1 MWFKEFFL
9 RLVYTFRE
17 ALYAWAGGY
26 RENDV
31 SILYAII
38 TLPIVA
44 CFICGVIIITARAI
58 EYTQEIVGRI
68 KNKRH
73 IKEIE
78 RRNKK

>member
-9 RLVYTFRE
+9 KLVYTFGE

-26 RENDV
+26 RESDV
-31 SILYAII
+31 STLYAII
-38 TLPIVA
+38 TIPIVA
-44 CFICGVIIITARAI
+44 CFVWGVIIIVGRAI

-73 IKEIE
+73 IKRLE

>member
-9 RLVYTFRE
+9 RLVFSFWD
-17 ALYAWAGGY
+17 ALLVWAGGH
-26 RENDV
+26 RESDSSV
-31 SILYAII
+31 YDII
-38 TLPIVA
+38 TLPIIA
-44 CFICGVIIITARAI
+44 CFVCGVIIITARTI

-78 RRNKK
+78 RSNKK